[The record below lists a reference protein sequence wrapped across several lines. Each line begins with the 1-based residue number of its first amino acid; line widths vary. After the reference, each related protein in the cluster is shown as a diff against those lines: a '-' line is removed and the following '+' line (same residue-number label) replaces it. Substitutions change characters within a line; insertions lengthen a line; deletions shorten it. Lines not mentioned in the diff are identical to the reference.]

1 MSFATDLAGIF
12 SSTNPMASAV
22 VFSETTFYGQL
33 DQDYFETLDVSTVVP
48 LLSMKTSD
56 LGAITFDSAIT
67 VGGVSY
73 KVKEIRQ
80 ATGDGLVT
88 ELVLEEQ

>member
-1 MSFATDLAGIF
+1 MSFATDLEAIF
-12 SSTNPMASAV
+12 SSTNPMASVV

-33 DQDYFETLDVSTVVP
+33 DQDYVETFDVDTVVP
-48 LLSMKTSD
+48 VLSMRTSD
-56 LGAITFDSAIT
+56 LGAITYDSSIT

-73 KVKEIRQ
+73 KVKEVRQ
-80 ATGDGLVT
+80 VSGDGLLT